1 MYDEAPSTPVGGRG
15 SVGGKVRLRDQAI
28 GRGKQ
33 AKKDKEPKEYPLHKG
48 DWSSCDESE
57 DEESMVSVANGVLK
71 RYDHRYDYDYDHVTV
86 RCRVS
91 MSFLSYHYR
100 YDYVTV
106 ITSNITIT
114 ITLRSQTGYY
124 SNLDSSGDNQGRTVP
139 TLTSAALLARWLLAG
154 WEVAPG
160 Y

>member
-1 MYDEAPSTPVGGRG
+1 M
-15 SVGGKVRLRDQAI
+15 RDQAI

-91 MSFLSYHYR
+91 MSVLSYHYR

-106 ITSNITIT
+106 ITSHITIT
-114 ITLRSQTGYY
+114 ITLV
-124 SNLDSSGDNQGRTVP
+124 TVSDGI
-139 TLTSAALLARWLLAG
+139 TII
-154 WEVAPG
+154 
-160 Y
+160 